1 MQGEN
6 CLPREISNGKKDL
19 QSQIEEE
26 DVNWSFKLTNE
37 DIRRITGTNQIADDC
52 EEQHLK
58 YIGHIIRQS
67 YESYPKKWLFA
78 NAEKEFVRDMWLQL
92 EKKTGIDKV

>member
-1 MQGEN
+1 MFKGGYARKK
-6 CLPREISNGKKDL
+6 LPTKGNKQWKKDL
-19 QSQIEEE
+19 QSQIEE

-37 DIRRITGTNQIADDC
+37 DIRRITGTNQIADYC

-67 YESYPKKWLFA
+67 YESY
-78 NAEKEFVRDMWLQL
+78 M
-92 EKKTGIDKV
+92 